1 VSLAILLQTSGQTV
15 GQQSASGKSTN
26 QTKITIKQ
34 MNQKQYKYKRFF
46 KAYREELMTKKL
58 IKNISNRCGDKLIL
72 VWVICENS

>member
-1 VSLAILLQTSGQTV
+1 VSLAILLQTSGQMV

-26 QTKITIKQ
+26 QTEITIKQ